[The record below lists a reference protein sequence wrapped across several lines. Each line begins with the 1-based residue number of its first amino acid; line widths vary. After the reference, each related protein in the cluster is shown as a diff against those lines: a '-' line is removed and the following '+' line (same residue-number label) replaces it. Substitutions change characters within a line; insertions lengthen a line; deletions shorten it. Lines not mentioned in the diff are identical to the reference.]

1 MSRFL
6 NDINVTKQI
15 TTSILKL
22 NGSSTGKTLVVA
34 STGLTTPNTITL
46 PNTSG
51 TVSLTSHTHNY
62 AGSSSVGGS
71 ATSANKVNNSLA
83 LKFDTGTAEGTSLY
97 TFDGSTA
104 KTLDIK
110 GGTNVSISKV
120 SGVITI
126 NSSYVDTKYTGG
138 TGLTLSGTTFS
149 VDYGTTAGTAAQGND
164 ARLSDTRTP
173 KSHTHGLITNE
184 GKIGTIAN
192 LVLTTGAGGS
202 IEVMAA
208 GTNSQYM
215 RGDGSWATPPDTKYT
230 ADSGIKLI
238 GTEFK
243 HTNAI
248 VSGTTGDGGAN
259 RTIAYSGVFKI
270 PTLAYDKEGHI
281 TSTGTVSITMPPTPP
296 NTTYSVGNGLTSS
309 GTVFSL
315 GTPSELTA
323 TTSNNSS
330 TSSHTHSINTGVAV
344 ALSNTSTSTTGTSVS
359 LARADHTHKITG
371 FSLDTHNHSS
381 LYQPLDAD
389 LTSIAGLTNSFGFLK
404 KTANNTWSVD
414 TTNYLS
420 LTGGTLTGTLN
431 TRSVLPTANNSYDI
445 GSSALQYKNAY
456 LKGEINAEG
465 GGNIGGTL
473 TVNDLTVNG
482 TSFIV
487 NSTITTIDDPVI
499 TIGGDTPPLTND
511 GKDKG
516 IEYRWHNGSTAKIG
530 FIGHDLSTGEFT
542 FIPDAVNTN
551 EVFTGAVGVIRADLN
566 GNAKTVTNGIVSTG
580 SYSDPSWLSISKTKV
595 GLSNVE
601 NTKLSTWAGTTSIT
615 TLGTIGTGTWNAST
629 IAVNKGGTGTTSHT
643 ANKVLTGNGKSAIKS
658 SANLHWDDTNNRLGI
673 NTATP
678 AEAVHT
684 RGNVRIDDS
693 AGNTGFVMA
702 YDNVSRALQ
711 FNFAG

>member
-15 TTSILKL
+15 TTSILEL

-83 LKFDTGTAEGTSLY
+83 LKFDTGTTEGTSLY
-97 TFDGSTA
+97 TFDGSKA

-110 GGTNVSISKV
+110 GGTNVSLSKE

-126 NSSYVDTKYTGG
+126 NSSYVNTTYTGG

-184 GKIGTIAN
+184 GKIGTTAN
-192 LVLTTGAGGS
+192 LILTTGTGGS

-215 RGDGSWATPPDTKYT
+215 RGDGSWATPPDTLYT
-230 ADSGIKLI
+230 ADGGIKLI
-238 GTEFK
+238 GTKFE
-243 HTNAI
+243 HENS
-248 VSGTTGDGGAN
+248 VSAGSVGDTGSN
-259 RTIAYSGVFKI
+259 RTIAYGGSFILPKFS
-270 PTLAYDKEGHI
+270 YDKEGHI
-281 TSTGTVSITMPPTPP
+281 TTSGTVSITMPPTPP

-389 LTSIAGLTNSFGFLK
+389 LTSIAGLTNTFGFLK
-404 KTANNTWSVD
+404 KTANNTWSID

-566 GNAKTVTNGIVSTG
+566 GNAKTVTNGVYTTG
-580 SYSDPSWLSISKTKV
+580 SYSDPSWLNISKTKI

-601 NTKLSTWAGTTSIT
+601 NTKLSTWAGTTNIT
-615 TLGTIGTGTWNAST
+615 KLGTIGTGTWNAST

-643 ANKVLTGNGKSAIKS
+643 ANKVLTGNGTSAIKS
-658 SANLHWDDTNNRLGI
+658 STNLHWDDTNNRLGV

-702 YDNVSRALQ
+702 YDNVSKALQ

>member
-15 TTSILKL
+15 TTSILEL

-34 STGLTTPNTITL
+34 STGLITPNTITL

-71 ATSANKVNNSLA
+71 ATSANKVNKSLA
-83 LKFDTGTAEGTSLY
+83 LKFDTGTSEGTSLY

-110 GGTNVSISKV
+110 GGTNVSISKA

-126 NSSYVDTKYTGG
+126 NSSYVNTTYTGG

-149 VDYGTTAGTAAQGND
+149 VDYGTTAGTATQGND

-192 LVLTTGAGGS
+192 LVLTTGTGGS

-215 RGDGSWATPPDTKYT
+215 RGDGSWATPPDTLYT
-230 ADSGIKLI
+230 ADGGIKLI
-238 GTEFK
+238 GTKFE
-243 HTNAI
+243 HENSVYAGS
-248 VSGTTGDGGAN
+248 VGDTGSN
-259 RTIAYSGVFKI
+259 RTIAYSGSF
-270 PTLAYDKEGHI
+270 TLPKFSYDKEGHI
-281 TSTGTVSITMPPTPP
+281 TTSGTVSITMPPTPP

-323 TTSNNSS
+323 TTSNSSS

-359 LARADHTHKITG
+359 LARADHTHAISG
-371 FSLDTHNHSS
+371 FSLSTHNHNSN
-381 LYQPLDAD
+381 YQPLDAD

-404 KTANNTWSVD
+404 KTANNTWSID

-420 LTGGTLTGTLN
+420 LTGGTLTGNLN

-445 GSSALQYKNAY
+445 GSSTLQYKDAY
-456 LKGEINAEG
+456 LKGVINAEG

-516 IEYRWHNGSTAKIG
+516 IEYRWHNGSTAKVG
-530 FIGHDLSTGEFT
+530 FLGHDLSTGELA
-542 FIPDAVNTN
+542 FIPDATNTN
-551 EVFTGAVGVIRADLN
+551 EVFSGSVGTIRANLN
-566 GNAKTVTNGIVSTG
+566 GNASSVSNGVYTTG

-601 NTKLSTWAGTTSIT
+601 NTKLSTWAGTSNIT

-643 ANKVLTGNGKSAIKS
+643 ANKVLTGNGTSAIKS
-658 SANLHWDDTNNRLGI
+658 STNLHWDDTNNRLGV

-684 RGNVRIDDS
+684 RGNVRIDDN
-693 AGNTGFVMA
+693 AGNIGFVMA
-702 YDNVSRALQ
+702 YDNVSKTLQ